1 MAQRVTMESA
11 VENLTGL
18 EAEVRAVLAAKPD
31 HPALLAALGGIRLQ
45 AGDVLQAVSLL
56 ERAASLS
63 SGDVRIEADLAA
75 ALLAAGRV
83 EDAEVV
89 LRRALARVGTD
100 DNLGFN
106 LARCLQAQGRHAEAL
121 SALGGIRGGG
131 DDVAKLRG
139 DLCKAIGDPQGAVD
153 AYVDALRLAPGN
165 AAYLNDLGVLLET
178 SDNPARHR
186 DLWQQL
192 AASPGA
198 HGVVFFFLGNSL
210 HAAGDLVGARAAYE
224 QALEREPAMAEAL
237 NNLSLV
243 LGKLGL
249 DQEAMKALDRAVAIN
264 PELAAARSN
273 LGSLMSRYSAL
284 DEAEAMLRQAVNLD
298 PESIDA
304 RTNYG
309 AVLMRQRRFPEA
321 EAEFRHVLA
330 KVPGQPSAELNL
342 GLLKLTE
349 GKLEEGWPYYESRW
363 KMPQLKEKRPPLSSP
378 AWAGEPLD
386 GKTLFVFAEQGFGDN
401 LQFIRYVL
409 EIKRRFPT
417 VRIIHYALHSLVDL
431 FRTSFSPDQCE
442 FLSWGEPIPAHDVH
456 CALMS
461 MPWRCGTTVSNIPD
475 PGIYLRAE
483 DAKVAEWKQ
492 RLSGLTGRRV
502 GLVWATAETFIYRS
516 AKTMPLKTLLPLF
529 EVPGIAWVNLQFGKE
544 AGEIAGSG
552 LADRFFDPM
561 GDVKTFSDT
570 AAVLANL
577 DLVVS
582 VDTAVAHLAG
592 AMGRPVWM
600 LDRFDTDWRW
610 LPPREDSPWYR
621 SLRAFRQ
628 TGFGDWRPVI
638 ERSVSALNQW
648 MADAKHSRKEDPQ

>member
-1 MAQRVTMESA
+1 MDSA

-18 EAEVRAVLAAKPD
+18 EAEVRAALAAKPD

-45 AGDVLQAVSLL
+45 AGDTGQAVTLL
-56 ERAASLS
+56 ERAVSLS
-63 SGDVRIEADLAA
+63 SGDPRIEADLGA

-83 EDAEVV
+83 DDAESV
-89 LRRALARVGTD
+89 LRRALARSGSD

-106 LARCLQAQGRHAEAL
+106 LARCLQVQGKPDQAL
-121 SALGGIRGGG
+121 AALRFVRGGG

-139 DLCKAIGDPQGAVD
+139 DLCKALGDTQGAME
-153 AYVDALRLAPGN
+153 AYVEALRLAPGN

-186 DLWQQL
+186 DLWRQL
-192 AASPGA
+192 AAMPGA

-210 HAAGDLVGARAAYE
+210 HAAGDLAGARAAYE

-249 DQEAMKALDRAVAIN
+249 EGEAMKALDRAVAVN
-264 PELAAARSN
+264 PGLAAARSN

-284 DEAEAMLRQAVNLD
+284 DEAAAMLREAVKLD
-298 PESIDA
+298 PDSVDA

-330 KVPGQPSAELNL
+330 KVAGQSSAELNL

-417 VRIIHYALHSLVDL
+417 VRIVHYALHSLVEL
-431 FRTSFSPDQCE
+431 FRTSFSPGQCE
-442 FLSWGEPIPAHDVH
+442 ILPWGEPIPAHDVH

-461 MPWRCGTTVSNIPD
+461 MPWRCGTTAANIPD
-475 PGIYLRAE
+475 PGIYLRAD
-483 DAKVAEWKQ
+483 DAKVAEWRQ
-492 RLSGLTGRRV
+492 RLADLTGRRV
-502 GLVWATAETFIYRS
+502 GIVWATAETFIYRS
-516 AKTMPLKTLLPLF
+516 AKTIPLQTLRPLF

-544 AGEIAGSG
+544 AKEIADNG
-552 LADRFFDPM
+552 LADRVFDAM
-561 GDVKTFSDT
+561 ATIKTFSDT
-570 AAVLANL
+570 AAVVANL

-610 LPPREDSPWYR
+610 LPPREDSPWYG

-628 TGFGDWRPVI
+628 TEFGDWQPVVA
-638 ERSVSALNQW
+638 RALAALNEWTAAQQ
-648 MADAKHSRKEDPQ
+648 AERGSRQ